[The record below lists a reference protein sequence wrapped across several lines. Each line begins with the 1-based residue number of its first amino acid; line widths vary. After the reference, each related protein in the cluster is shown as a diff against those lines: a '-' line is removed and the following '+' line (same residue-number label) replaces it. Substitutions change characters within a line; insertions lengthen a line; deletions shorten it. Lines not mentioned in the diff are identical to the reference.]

1 MPQVK
6 YIGATVKTDSIDGI
20 GLRWQPGQVRN
31 VTAEVAERLFIYT
44 DTWLSVRNEEPL
56 NAEPIGLAPAEKPVE
71 EPLPVIDFHGMDKNA
86 LAAFAERE
94 DNERLDKRLSEITL
108 RHKVV
113 ALFGKHQA
121 EAE

>member
-6 YIGATVKTDSIDGI
+6 YIGATVKTDSINGI
-20 GLRWQPGQVRN
+20 GLRWHPGQVRN

-44 DTWLSVRNEEPL
+44 DTWLGMRDEQPVE
-56 NAEPIGLAPAEKPVE
+56 AEPIGLAHMQKPVE
-71 EPLPVIDFHGMDKNA
+71 EPLPVFDFHGMGKDA
-86 LAAFAERE
+86 LVTFAQRE
-94 DNERLDKRLSEITL
+94 YNERLDKRLSETTL
-108 RHKVV
+108 RHKVI